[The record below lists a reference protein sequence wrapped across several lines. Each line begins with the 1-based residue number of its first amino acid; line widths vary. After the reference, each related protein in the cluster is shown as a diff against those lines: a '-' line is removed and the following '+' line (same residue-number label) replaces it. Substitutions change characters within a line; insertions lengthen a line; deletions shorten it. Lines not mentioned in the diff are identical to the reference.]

1 MPCSA
6 FDSDLKLESE
16 SEGVVDYGVGKVIS
30 NGLIASMS
38 AILIDDVLTLGTQ
51 RMLDDNGD

>member
-1 MPCSA
+1 VPCSA

-30 NGLIASMS
+30 NDLIASMS
-38 AILIDDVLTLGTQ
+38 VILIDDVLTLGTQ
-51 RMLDDNGD
+51 RI